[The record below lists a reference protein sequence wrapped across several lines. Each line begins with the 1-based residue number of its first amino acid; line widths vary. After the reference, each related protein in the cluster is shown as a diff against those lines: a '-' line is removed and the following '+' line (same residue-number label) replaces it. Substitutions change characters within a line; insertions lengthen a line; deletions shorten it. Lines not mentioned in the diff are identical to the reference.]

1 MIQQTDYTVSV
12 DKLQESLS
20 QLPNFD
26 FRTAINKPAGNFFY
40 DAWVLK
46 DEFIG
51 TVWEDV
57 YNSLPVNKGEARIIN
72 LNPATCYQIHADI
85 DDRYHLNL
93 SGEACYLLDF
103 DKNELHKLSTDGT
116 WYDMDAGRLHSA
128 SNFGRLIRTQ
138 LVVRK
143 LLTRNNLSDPV
154 TVQLTSIGLSKDD
167 ARFIFD
173 QTVSVWLNRAN
184 KLSLITDF
192 AVNGST
198 VKFKAERNCI
208 SELQA
213 LLVSNFKMEVM

>member
-1 MIQQTDYTVSV
+1 MIQQTNYNISIS
-12 DKLQESLS
+12 KLQEALT
-20 QLPNFD
+20 QLPKLD
-26 FRTAINKPAGNFFY
+26 FRTSINEPTGNFFY
-40 DAWVLK
+40 DKWKLK
-46 DEFIG
+46 EEFVG

-57 YNSLPVNKGEARIIN
+57 YNSLPVDKGEARIIN

-103 DKNELHKLSTDGT
+103 DKNELHKLSTDGI

-128 SNFGRLIRTQ
+128 SNFGRLVRTQ

-143 LLTRNNLSDPV
+143 LLTRNNLSDTV
-154 TVQLTSIGLSKDD
+154 TVQLTSIDLSKDD

-192 AVNGST
+192 AVNGNT
-198 VKFKAERNCI
+198 VRFKVERNCI
-208 SELQA
+208 SELQS